1 MPAPEPLMAMK
12 TFPLQSLLDLSNAR
26 MDDAARR
33 LGELLSSA
41 QEVEKTLELLIQYRD
56 EYDNRFREAAR
67 QGMARD
73 EWANYQSF
81 LGRLDEA
88 IAQQRAA
95 VEASRQRTADGQN
108 AWLDTRN
115 RVKAF
120 DALSQRH
127 RATAVRAEAR
137 TEQRSQDEHSAA
149 KFRDGE
155 P

>member
-1 MPAPEPLMAMK
+1 MK
-12 TFPLQSLLDLSNAR
+12 SFPLQPLLDLSNAR

-33 LGELLSSA
+33 LGELMSSE
-41 QEVEKTLELLIQYRD
+41 QEVEKTLDLLIQYRD
-56 EYDNRFREAAR
+56 EYENRFREAAKN
-67 QGMARD
+67 GMARD
-73 EWANYQSF
+73 EWGNYQSF

-88 IAQQRAA
+88 IAQQRTV
-95 VEASRQRTADGQN
+95 VEASKQRTVAGQS

-127 RATAVRAEAR
+127 HANEVRVEAR
-137 TEQRSQDEHSAA
+137 SEQRTQDEHSAN

-155 P
+155 G